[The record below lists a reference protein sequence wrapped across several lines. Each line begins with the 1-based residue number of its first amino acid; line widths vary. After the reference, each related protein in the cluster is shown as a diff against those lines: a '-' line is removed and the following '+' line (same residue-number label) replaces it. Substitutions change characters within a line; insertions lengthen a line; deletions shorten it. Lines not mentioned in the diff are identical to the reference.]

1 VPVSVLGTLLV
12 GRYRVLRHLGAGGMA
27 TVLLCQDERL
37 DRLVAVKRLHAD
49 QPEDVRRR
57 FLREAKLGAALNH
70 PNLVSV
76 FDTVTDDEGVL
87 IVMEYV
93 KGEALSA
100 AVRRGPLAPERVGRM
115 AAELGAALDHA
126 HRHGVVH
133 RDVKPANVLLR
144 DNGTTKLAD
153 LGIATAAHHTRI
165 TRSGVVLGTA
175 SYMAPEQLEGEQ
187 VGPRADIY
195 ALAAVCFEALTGER
209 ARQGRTPM
217 EIARRIATEPV
228 IDVRERWPDA
238 PAPVAELLR
247 RGMAADPRERPATA
261 GELGDG
267 LRRALAQRPAPTAV
281 TRRLERGAGTGRS
294 DRAAGA
300 TAAPGRFERR
310 AAATTGPGGRF
321 ERSAAAT
328 TGPRGRFERRA
339 APTTGPP
346 GRFERRGAPPH
357 RGPRSRFVAL
367 GLIAA
372 LVALAVAT
380 VVLAVGSG
388 GEEDPSPSRS
398 AGARDE
404 RQAGGKE
411 KQKQRRREQRAQ
423 SASPAPQAQEATPPA
438 EAPAPAPAPEEQP
451 APEQPAPQEPAGADP
466 AEGAQ
471 LNEQGFDLMSEGRYE
486 EAIPILQRAVDS
498 FPAGTTD
505 LNYAY
510 ALFNLGQALRLAG
523 RPDEAVPILERR
535 LQIPNQSGVVRR
547 ELALAREA
555 AGRD

>member
-1 VPVSVLGTLLV
+1 VPVSVQGMLLV

-57 FLREAKLGAALNH
+57 FLREAKLGASLNH

-93 KGEALSA
+93 KGEALST
-100 AVRRGPLAPERVGRM
+100 AVGRGPLAPERVGRM
-115 AAELGAALDHA
+115 AAELGDALDHA
-126 HRHGVVH
+126 HQHGVVH

-144 DNGTTKLAD
+144 DNGATKLAD

-165 TRSGVVLGTA
+165 TRSEVVLGTA

-267 LRRALAQRPAPTAV
+267 LRRALAERPAPTAV
-281 TRRLERGAGTGRS
+281 SRRPERGAGTGRS

-300 TAAPGRFERR
+300 TAAPSGFERR
-310 AAATTGPGGRF
+310 
-321 ERSAAAT
+321 AAAT
-328 TGPRGRFERRA
+328 TGPRGRFERRG
-339 APTTGPP
+339 APTGPP
-346 GRFERRGAPPH
+346 GRFERRGAPPR
-357 RGPRSRFVAL
+357 RGPRSRLVAL
-367 GLIAA
+367 GIIAA
-372 LVALAVAT
+372 LVALAAAT

-388 GEEDPSPSRS
+388 GGEDPAPSRS
-398 AGARDE
+398 ADARDE
-404 RQAGGKE
+404 PQAGGKE
-411 KQKQRRREQRAQ
+411 KQRQRRREQRAG

-451 APEQPAPQEPAGADP
+451 APEQPAPQQPAGADP
-466 AEGAQ
+466 AEGAR
-471 LNEQGFDLMSEGRYE
+471 LNAQGFDLMSQGRYE

-505 LNYAY
+505 LDYAY

-535 LQIPNQSGVVRR
+535 LQIPNQTGVVRR

-555 AGRD
+555 AGRE

>member
-1 VPVSVLGTLLV
+1 LV

-57 FLREAKLGAALNH
+57 FLREAKLGASLNH

-115 AAELGAALDHA
+115 AAELGDALDHA
-126 HRHGVVH
+126 HQHGVVH

-144 DNGTTKLAD
+144 DNGATKLAD

-267 LRRALAQRPAPTAV
+267 LRRALAERPAPTAI
-281 TRRLERGAGTGRS
+281 TRRVERGAGTGRP

-310 AAATTGPGGRF
+310 AAATTGP
-321 ERSAAAT
+321 
-328 TGPRGRFERRA
+328 PGRFERRA
-339 APTTGPP
+339 VPTAPP
-346 GRFERRGAPPH
+346 GRFERRGG
-357 RGPRSRFVAL
+357 GPRSRLVAF
-367 GLIAA
+367 GIIAA
-372 LVALAVAT
+372 LVALAAAT
-380 VVLAVGSG
+380 LVLAVGSG
-388 GEEDPSPSRS
+388 GGEDPSPSRS

-411 KQKQRRREQRAQ
+411 KQKQRRREQRAG

-451 APEQPAPQEPAGADP
+451 APEQPAPQQPAGADP
-466 AEGAQ
+466 AEGAR
-471 LNEQGFDLMSEGRYE
+471 LNEQGFDLMSQGRYE
-486 EAIPILQRAVDS
+486 EAIPILQQAVDS

-505 LNYAY
+505 LDYAY

-535 LQIPNQSGVVRR
+535 LQIPNQRGVVRR

-555 AGRD
+555 AGRE

>member
-1 VPVSVLGTLLV
+1 VPVSVQGTLLV

-57 FLREAKLGAALNH
+57 FLREAKLGASLNH

-93 KGEALSA
+93 KGEALA
-100 AVRRGPLAPERVGRM
+100 AALRRGPLAAERVGRM
-115 AAELGAALDHA
+115 AAELGDALDHA

-144 DNGTTKLAD
+144 DNGTTKLTD

-175 SYMAPEQLEGEQ
+175 SYMAPEQLEGEK
-187 VGPRADIY
+187 VGPPADIY

-209 ARQGRTPM
+209 ARPGRTPM

-238 PAPVAELLR
+238 PAPVAELLG
-247 RGMAADPRERPATA
+247 RGMAEDPRERPATA

-267 LRRALAQRPAPTAV
+267 LRRALGERPSQTAV
-281 TRRLERGAGTGRS
+281 TRHLERGTATGRS
-294 DRAAGA
+294 DRTGGA
-300 TAAPGRFERR
+300 TAAPGRVERR
-310 AAATTGPGGRF
+310 AAAATGPRARF
-321 ERSAAAT
+321 ERGA
-328 TGPRGRFERRA
+328 
-339 APTTGPP
+339 TTGPP
-346 GRFERRGAPPH
+346 GRFERRAAPTARPAPFERRGAPP
-357 RGPRSRFVAL
+357 RRNPRSRVAAL
-367 GLIAA
+367 GIIAA

-388 GEEDPSPSRS
+388 GGEDPSPSRDAS
-398 AGARDE
+398 VREE
-404 RQAGGKE
+404 RQRADRAE
-411 KQKQRRREQRAQ
+411 RRQRRREQRAQ
-423 SASPAPQAQEATPPA
+423 NESPPAPVEETAPPV
-438 EAPAPAPAPEEQP
+438 EEPAPAPAPEAQPAPEQP
-451 APEQPAPQEPAGADP
+451 APEQPAGVDP
-466 AEGAQ
+466 TEGAR
-471 LNEQGFDLMSEGRYE
+471 LNEQGFELMSQGRYE
-486 EAIPILQRAVDS
+486 EAIPILQQAVDS

-555 AGRD
+555 AGRE

>member
-1 VPVSVLGTLLV
+1 LV

-57 FLREAKLGAALNH
+57 FLREAKLGASLNH

-100 AVRRGPLAPERVGRM
+100 AVRRGPLARERVGRM
-115 AAELGAALDHA
+115 AAELGDALDHA
-126 HRHGVVH
+126 HQHGVVH

-144 DNGTTKLAD
+144 DNGSTKLAD

-165 TRSGVVLGTA
+165 TRSGVLLGTA

-187 VGPRADIY
+187 VGPPADIY

-217 EIARRIATEPV
+217 EIARGIATEPV
-228 IDVRERWPDA
+228 IDVRERWADA
-238 PAPVAELLR
+238 PAPVAELLL

-261 GELGDG
+261 GQLGDG
-267 LRRALAQRPAPTAV
+267 LRRALAEQPAPTAV

-310 AAATTGPGGRF
+310 AAPRTGPGSRS
-321 ERSAAAT
+321 ERRAAAT
-328 TGPRGRFERRA
+328 TGPA
-339 APTTGPP
+339 

-357 RGPRSRFVAL
+357 RGPRSRLVAL
-367 GLIAA
+367 GIIAA
-372 LVALAVAT
+372 LVALAAAT
-380 VVLAVGSG
+380 VVLAVGSDG
-388 GEEDPSPSRS
+388 GEDPSPSRS
-398 AGARDE
+398 ADARDE

-411 KQKQRRREQRAQ
+411 KQKQRREQRVGN
-423 SASPAPQAQEATPPA
+423 ASPAPQAQEATPPA

-451 APEQPAPQEPAGADP
+451 APEQPAPQQPAGAGP
-466 AEGAQ
+466 ADGAR
-471 LNEQGFDLMSEGRYE
+471 LNAQGFNLMSEGRYE
-486 EAIPILQRAVDS
+486 EAIPILQQAVDS

-505 LNYAY
+505 LDYAY

-535 LQIPNQSGVVRR
+535 LQIPNQTGVVRR

-555 AGRD
+555 AGRE

>member
-1 VPVSVLGTLLV
+1 MPVSVQGTLLV
-12 GRYRVLRHLGAGGMA
+12 GRYRVLRHLGAGSMA
-27 TVLLCQDERL
+27 TVLLCHDERL

-57 FLREAKLGAALNH
+57 FLREAKLGASLNH

-76 FDTVTDDEGVL
+76 FDTVTDDEAVL

-93 KGEALSA
+93 KGAALSA
-100 AVRRGPLAPERVGRM
+100 ALRRGPLGPERVGRM
-115 AAELGAALDHA
+115 AAELGDALDHA

-175 SYMAPEQLEGEQ
+175 SYMAPEQLEGEE
-187 VGPRADIY
+187 VGPPADIY

-238 PAPVAELLR
+238 PVAVAELLR
-247 RGMAADPRERPATA
+247 RGMAEDPRERPTTA
-261 GELGDG
+261 GELGVG
-267 LRRALAQRPAPTAV
+267 LRRALAERPSPTAV
-281 TRRLERGAGTGRS
+281 TRHLERGGGAATGRS

-300 TAAPGRFERR
+300 KAAPGRFERR
-310 AAATTGPGGRF
+310 AAAATGP
-321 ERSAAAT
+321 
-328 TGPRGRFERRA
+328 PGRFERRA
-339 APTTGPP
+339 APTARP
-346 GRFERRGAPPH
+346 GRFERRGAAH
-357 RGPRSRFVAL
+357 RGPRSRLVAL
-367 GLIAA
+367 GIIAA

-388 GEEDPSPSRS
+388 GGEDPSPSRG

-438 EAPAPAPAPEEQP
+438 DEPTPAPAPEEQP
-451 APEQPAPQEPAGADP
+451 AQEQPAPEQPAGVDP
-466 AEGAQ
+466 AEGAR
-471 LNEQGFDLMSEGRYE
+471 LNEQGFQLMSEGRYE

-535 LQIPNQSGVVRR
+535 LQIPNQTGIVRR

-555 AGRD
+555 ASRE